1 MIQVVVK
8 SNSLM
13 TMPGSVSDVLSLE
26 VLALFV
32 ITKKSL
38 PGTVIIPRAWGT
50 GRHTPAPQFPSQNGA
65 EGL

>member
-1 MIQVVVK
+1 
-8 SNSLM
+8 M

-38 PGTVIIPRAWGT
+38 PGTVIIPRAWGQE
-50 GRHTPAPQFPSQNGA
+50 GTPTPQFPSQNGA